1 MATLTTLETVR
12 KYGVHPNVL
21 NRMILMGRVAAR
33 KDENGRWMIDKASL
47 EKWNRSRIRRK
58 QKSDQDSDG
67 QNNRV
72 DEPVLA

>member
-21 NRMILMGRVAAR
+21 NRMILMGRVVAR

-47 EKWNRSRIRRK
+47 EKWNRSRVRRK
-58 QKSDQDSDG
+58 PKPDQVSEL
-67 QNNRV
+67 QNSRV